1 MMASSQKIK
10 IGITGQNGFI
20 GSHLYNTLKLYPDN
34 YEIIEFQKN
43 YFDNSTLLDEFV
55 KQCDVF
61 VHLAGMNR
69 HHDAEV
75 IYQTNVSLAS
85 QLISSCERTK
95 SAPHIIFSSSTQEEK
110 DNKYGASKKES
121 RKLLENWAK
130 KNSTGFT
137 GLIIPNVFGSFGN
150 PYYNSVV
157 ATFCY
162 QLTHGET
169 PKIDVNGNM
178 QLIYIEELIKEII
191 PFINSKNSLVQEIKI
206 NYKYELLVSE
216 LLDKIT
222 LFKVS
227 YFDQGIIPDLTH
239 TFDKN
244 LFITFLTYIDHK
256 SFFPFKLKKHTDE
269 RGSFIEMAKLNSGG
283 QISFSTT
290 TSGITRGNHYHTR
303 KAERV
308 VVIKG
313 KALIELRKINTND
326 ILSFELDGD
335 EPSFVDMPIWYTH
348 NIKNIGDEDL
358 YTIFWINEFF
368 DALDADTYF
377 EKV

>member
-1 MMASSQKIK
+1 MTTSSQKIK

-43 YFDNSTLLDEFV
+43 YFDNPTLLDEFV
-55 KQCDVF
+55 KYCDVI

-69 HHDAEV
+69 HHDADV
-75 IYQTNVSLAS
+75 IYQTNILLAG
-85 QLISSCERTK
+85 QLIGSCERTK
-95 SAPHIIFSSSTQEEK
+95 SKPHIIFSSSTQEEK

-130 KNSTGFT
+130 KNSTAFT

-191 PFINSKNSLVQEIKI
+191 PFINSDNSLIQEIKI
-206 NYKYELLVSE
+206 NYNYELLVSE
-216 LLDKIT
+216 LLAKVT
-222 LFKVS
+222 LFKTS
-227 YFDQGIIPDLTH
+227 YFEQGIIPDLSD

-269 RGSFIEMAKLNSGG
+269 RGSFIEMVKLNSGG

-290 TSGITRGNHYHTR
+290 TQGITRGNHYHTR
-303 KAERV
+303 KAERFA
-308 VVIKG
+308 VIKG
-313 KALIELRKINTND
+313 KALIELRKINTNN

-348 NIKNIGDEDL
+348 NIKNIGEEDL

-368 DALDADTYF
+368 NASDPDTYF